1 MQLIDSVTL
10 KKIELKNIKKINDIF
25 DLYQSDDSNLTE
37 IQSNF
42 YSKIKFPS
50 YENKEVYGNILDKVR
65 KSLWLKKLDEEI
77 PFHAKILEAGC
88 GTAQLS
94 IALSRF
100 NRSIH
105 AIDISIGSLIEANSF
120 IVRNQIKNVHLYRM
134 NILKMAFENEVF
146 DIIISNGVIHHM
158 KNPYI
163 AFLNLVRKLKE
174 GGYIVLGLYHKYSRL
189 FHYFRRFLV
198 NKFGLSK
205 NLLDPRF
212 KQIVSEEKIYSWF
225 LDQYKNPH
233 ESSHTLREVIDWFQK
248 TNIELI
254 NCLPF
259 DFDINQKILQKNADK
274 QIYEYRKDKFL
285 LFLKELS
292 TMFDYQQII
301 DGGFFVVIGKKKS
314 T

>member
-1 MQLIDSVTL
+1 MQLIDPVTL
-10 KKIELKNIKKINDIF
+10 KKIEPKNIKKINDIF
-25 DLYQSDDSNLTE
+25 DLYQSDNSDLTE

-50 YENKEVYGNILDKVR
+50 YENKEVYGNILDKVK

-88 GTAQLS
+88 GTGQLS

-120 IVRNQIKNVHLYRM
+120 IVRNKIKNVHLYRM
-134 NILKMAFENEVF
+134 NILKMVFENEAF

-163 AFLNLVRKLKE
+163 AFLNLVRKLKK

-212 KQIVSEEKIYSWF
+212 KQIISEEKIYSWF

-248 TNIELI
+248 TNIDLI

-259 DFDINQKILQKNADK
+259 DFDINQKILQKNTDK
-274 QIYEYRKDKFL
+274 QIYEYRKNKFL
-285 LFLKELS
+285 LFLKELGAI
-292 TMFDYQQII
+292 FDYQQII
-301 DGGFFVVIGKKKS
+301 DGGFFVIIGKKIN
-314 T
+314 